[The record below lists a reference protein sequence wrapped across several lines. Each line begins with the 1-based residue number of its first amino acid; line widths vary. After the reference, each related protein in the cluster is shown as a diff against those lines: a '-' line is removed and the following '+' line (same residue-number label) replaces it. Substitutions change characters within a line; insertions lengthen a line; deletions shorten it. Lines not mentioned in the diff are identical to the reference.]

1 MTNGPKTRRPRP
13 IVFAAVAALVLL
25 AGLAAVYVIGG
36 PDGNRQQAGTCTGA
50 LQLAEAVAPKATGE
64 VAAFLPASKPL
75 SLADLAF
82 KDDTGADLT
91 IGDFAG
97 RTVLLNLWATWCAP
111 CRKEMPALDEL
122 QAELGSETFEVVTV
136 SVDRGSDEKPKAFLK
151 DIGVSR
157 LAFYADPTMQ
167 IFQTARS
174 RGRAPGLPSTMLI
187 DKTGCE
193 IGTLMGPAEW
203 ASEDAKALIRAA
215 LGESGT

>member
-1 MTNGPKTRRPRP
+1 MTNGPKTRRTRP
-13 IVFAAVAALVLL
+13 IVFAALAALVLL

-36 PDGNRQQAGTCTGA
+36 PDGNQQQTASCTGA
-50 LQLAEAVAPKATGE
+50 LQVAETIAAKATGE
-64 VAAFLPASKPL
+64 VAAFLPARKPL

-82 KDDTGADLT
+82 KDDSGADRT
-91 IGDFAG
+91 VADFAG
-97 RTVLLNLWATWCAP
+97 RTILLNLWATWCAP
-111 CRKEMPALDEL
+111 CRKEMPALDAL
-122 QAELGSETFEVVTV
+122 QTDLGSPDFEVVTV

-157 LAFYADPTMQ
+157 LAFYADPTME

-187 DKTGCE
+187 DETGCE

-215 LGESGT
+215 LGESGN